1 MKAKDVYKLIPKEF
15 TLVNHTITVSVEERV
30 NLGDGEVY
38 GCYSSEKLMIRIA
51 LNIDETEL
59 NKEQIL
65 NTFMHELT
73 HCFLFFLG
81 MGQDE
86 MLAQGMANL
95 LREYETSKVLE

>member
-1 MKAKDVYKLIPKEF
+1 MKSEDVYKLIPKEF
-15 TLVNHTITVSVEERV
+15 TLINHHITVSVEDRV
-30 NLGDGEVY
+30 DLGDGEIY
-38 GCYSSEKLMIRIA
+38 GCWCSEKLEIKIA
-51 LNIDETEL
+51 LNIYETEL

-81 MGQDE
+81 MEQNE

-95 LREYETSKVLE
+95 LREYEISKVVE